1 LGARFYR
8 LHTEGRFAFFL
19 SDYAN
24 LLGSDL
30 AAAGGAG
37 SGLLFNGGKARVMGF
52 EGQGTYDPLSGKKKK
67 FHLPLTLVYTFTD
80 GQFLSSFKSE
90 FEGWGT
96 VNKGDDLPYLAQ
108 HQVALLA
115 TLEHRYFSVTLSG
128 RYNGAMRTIA
138 GSGEMSKLLSTD
150 DAMIADFAANYHMH
164 RNFDLFGTV
173 TNLFNDTYIVS
184 RNPAG
189 ARPGLPRAFNFG
201 MKFNL

>member
-1 LGARFYR
+1 
-8 LHTEGRFAFFL
+8 
-19 SDYAN
+19 
-24 LLGSDL
+24 
-30 AAAGGAG
+30 
-37 SGLLFNGGKARVMGF
+37 MGF